1 MKDVTMSLKESVEKK
16 RREIK
21 GGELPADTV
30 VRKVCYFKLDLSL
43 LWT

>member
-1 MKDVTMSLKESVEKK
+1 MAMGLKEGIKK
-16 RREIK
+16 KKGREVK
-21 GGELPADTV
+21 GVELPADTV